1 MFNKISMY
9 LSENPTLRYWIIR
22 PEWVA
27 IILLIISIIASLQ
40 LSPFFAD
47 MAFILD
53 SATPYVEYGLI
64 AIVLTLIIIS
74 GEIDLSIASMI
85 ALTAVIFGTVYN
97 AGFGMPLSGLIGVLS
112 GALCGLFNGILVTK
126 LKIPS
131 IILTIGTLTLFRG
144 IAQSLASDFSL
155 GGYPSWFVGID
166 YRYVGIIPIPVIIFT
181 IFALIIGFLL
191 SSTIYGKQLYLIGTN
206 PETAKYSGIK
216 VDRIKLLLFTFSGLI
231 SGVAGVLTTSR
242 LAVARFNVAT
252 GAELEIILMV
262 MLGGTYIFGG
272 RGNIFGTFIAFW
284 IVVILRSGLNVA
296 RVKIDSQL
304 TILGAMLI
312 IAIIF
317 TNYIY
322 AKSQK

>member
-1 MFNKISMY
+1 MLNKISMY
-9 LSENPTLRYWIIR
+9 LNENPTLRYWIIR

-27 IILLIISIIASLQ
+27 VILLIISIIASLQ

-97 AGFGMPLSGLIGVLS
+97 AGFGMPLSVLIGVLS

-155 GGYPSWFVGID
+155 SGYPSWFVGID

-181 IFALIIGFLL
+181 VFALVIGFLL

-216 VDRIKLLLFTFSGLI
+216 VDKIKLLLFTFSGLI
-231 SGVAGVLTTSR
+231 SGIAGVLTTSR

-252 GAELEIILMV
+252 GAELEIVLMV